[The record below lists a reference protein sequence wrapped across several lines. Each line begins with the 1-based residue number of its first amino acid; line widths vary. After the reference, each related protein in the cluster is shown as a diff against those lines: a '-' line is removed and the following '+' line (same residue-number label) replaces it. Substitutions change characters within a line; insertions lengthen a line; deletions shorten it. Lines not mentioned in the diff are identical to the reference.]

1 MRLQISKSKNA
12 ESFYVVKSV
21 YVDGKR
27 TNKVH
32 KKLGTYVE
40 LKAKLGTEDP
50 YEWAKNYVKEL
61 NRLEEEGKEPEVIA
75 KYSPHKVIDKDKQ
88 RSFNI
93 GYLFLQKIYHQLGL
107 DKVCREISKKYK
119 FEYDLNSIFSRLIY
133 SRILAPSS
141 KLSTF
146 EYASR
151 FLEQPNFD
159 LHQIYRGLEV
169 IAQESKFIQ
178 SRIYENSI
186 AFSKRNT
193 AILYYDC
200 TNYFFEIEQSD
211 GLKQYGVS
219 KDHKPNPIVQ
229 MGLFIDGDGVPLAFN
244 ISDGNTNEQLTL
256 RPLEET
262 ILNDFK
268 LSKFVVC
275 TDAGL
280 SSLSNRKYNDRGNRA
295 FVTTQS
301 IKKLKD
307 FLRDWALD
315 PKGWRLPNSLA
326 TYNLQ
331 EIDESKHYDSIFYK
345 ERWIKEDGLE
355 QRLIITY
362 SIKYRNYTRGIRNS
376 HISRAINL
384 ISKHPAAVNASRST
398 DYKRFVKKTSITGDG
413 EVAERNLF
421 AIDEDLIEKEAMYD
435 GFYAV
440 CTNLED
446 NAQTIA
452 NINKQRWKIEEC
464 FRILKSE
471 FKARPVYL
479 QRDDR
484 ITAHFTTCFVSLV
497 IYRLLEKKLKEQ
509 FTCSTIIDT
518 LKEMNVKE
526 VSGEG
531 YEPIYTRTDF
541 TDTLHEIYGFRT
553 DYEITTLKQIK
564 KIIRE
569 TKKQ

>member
-186 AFSKRNT
+186 TFSKRNT

-280 SSLSNRKYNDRGNRA
+280 ASLSNRKYNDRGNRA

-301 IKKLKD
+301 IKKLKK

-315 PKGWRLPNSLA
+315 PKGWRLTNSLA
-326 TYNLQ
+326 AYNLQ

-518 LKEMNVKE
+518 LKEMDVKE

-564 KIIRE
+564 KIMRE